1 MRSMKEAVMNTEVV
15 APETSAP
22 ETPENTDKSDP
33 KRRLLEECS
42 DITNAGTG
50 SWLAWTCPL

>member
-1 MRSMKEAVMNTEVV
+1 MRTMKESVMNADAV
-15 APETSAP
+15 AEPQMPA
-22 ETPENTDKSDP
+22 NTDKADT